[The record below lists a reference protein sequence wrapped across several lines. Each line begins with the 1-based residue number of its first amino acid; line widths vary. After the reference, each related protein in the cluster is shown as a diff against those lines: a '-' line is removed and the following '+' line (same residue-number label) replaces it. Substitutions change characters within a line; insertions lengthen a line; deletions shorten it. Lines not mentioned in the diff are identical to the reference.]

1 MSDRTG
7 YDRIIGQALAK
18 RVLGK
23 AVSENRIAHA
33 YLFLGLQGTGKL
45 TTAVEF
51 GKALNCENMQDGQ
64 ACGKCAVCNAIAH
77 GNFPDMRIWSP
88 KGQDTT
94 IDSMREMRDRAS
106 FRPARG
112 KWVVNIIEQGDTLN
126 EDSANCILKLLEEP
140 PDYVVNILL
149 YRNPASILPTIRS
162 RCQLIRFEQVSTDE
176 LAARLIDDYDA
187 TDAEAELLSVYS
199 QGRPGVAIR
208 LLDDDTFVRRREVI
222 ANIAEKSASSNAWAA
237 LMLAEN
243 LRGSDLVQKTAEE
256 DGDEEVEKDTKSRSS
271 AQRPGAREATI
282 ESLDMLL
289 VWYRD
294 LLAAKLQGPEA
305 SVVNSDKR
313 ELLFQQAGYY
323 AHGGHLLTRIEDILQ
338 ARRRIRGNGNPQIV
352 TEHLMMRL
360 SLGS

>member
-1 MSDRTG
+1 MSNLRG

-23 AVSENRIAHA
+23 AVSEGRITHA

-51 GKALNCENMQDGQ
+51 GKALNCEDVRDGW
-64 ACGKCAVCNAIAH
+64 ACGECAICRAIEH

-149 YRNPASILPTIRS
+149 YRNPAGMLPTIRS
-162 RCQLIRFEQVSTDE
+162 RCQLIRFDQVNTDE
-176 LAARLIDDYDA
+176 LAARLVDDYGA
-187 TDAEAELLSVYS
+187 TPAEAELLSVYS
-199 QGRPGVAIR
+199 QGRPGVSIR
-208 LLDDDTFVRRREVI
+208 LLNDETFVRRRE
-222 ANIAEKSASSNAWAA
+222 AIAEIADQAASSNPWAA
-237 LMLAEN
+237 LMLAEH
-243 LRGSDLVQKTAEE
+243 LRGSDSVQKTSEA
-256 DGDEEVEKDTKSRSS
+256 DGDEDVEKDAKARTT

-294 LLAAKLQGPEA
+294 LLAAKLQGPQA
-305 SVVNSDKR
+305 AVVNSDKR
-313 ELLFQQAGYY
+313 EVLFRQAGYY
-323 AHGGHLLTRIEDILQ
+323 PHGGHLLTRIEDILQ

-360 SLGS
+360 AMGS

>member
-1 MSDRTG
+1 VSDRRG
-7 YDRIIGQALAK
+7 YDRIIGQDLAK

-23 AVSENRIAHA
+23 AVADNRIAHA

-51 GKALNCENMQDGQ
+51 GKALNCEDMQDGQ
-64 ACGKCAVCNAIAH
+64 ACGKCAICNAIAH

-162 RCQLIRFEQVSTDE
+162 RCQLIRFDQVNTDE
-176 LAARLIDDYDA
+176 LVARLIADYDA
-187 TDAEAELLSVYS
+187 TDVEARLLSVYS

-208 LLDDDTFVRRREVI
+208 LLDDETFVRRRETI
-222 ANIAEKSASSNAWAA
+222 ANIASQSASNNPWAA

-243 LRGSDLVQKTAEE
+243 LRGAESPQKTTGEE
-256 DGDEEVEKDTKSRSS
+256 DGEDAETITKTRSS
-271 AQRPGAREATI
+271 AQRPGAREAAI

-294 LLAAKLQGPEA
+294 LLATKLQGEQA
-305 SVVNSDKR
+305 VIVNSDKQ
-313 ELLFQQAGYY
+313 EMLLEQARRYP
-323 AHGGHLLTRIEDILQ
+323 HGGHLLSRIEDILQ
-338 ARRRIRGNGNPQIV
+338 ARRRLRGNANPQIV

-360 SLGS
+360 ALGN